1 PQKRAPSEMAPAGL
15 SLGASVLCLLAW
27 ARLATAD
34 RVYIHPFHLLVYSK
48 SSCDQLE
55 KPSAASPPDPS
66 FTPVPIQA
74 KSSAVDELA
83 LREQLVRATQK
94 LEAEDRLRAVNV
106 GMLLNFMGFHMY
118 KMLSETRSA
127 ASGAV
132 LSPVALFGTLTSF
145 YLGALDPTASRL
157 QAFLGVPG
165 EDQGCTSRLDGHK
178 VLSALQTIQGL
189 LVAQGGAVSRARLLL
204 STVVGLFTAPGL
216 HLKQPFVQ
224 GLSAITPVTLSRS
237 LDLSTDPDLAAEKI
251 NRFMQAVTGWEMGRP
266 LTGVSPDSTLLF
278 NAYVHF
284 QGKMKGFSL
293 LPGLQEFWVD
303 NTTSVSVPMLS
314 GVGTFH
320 YWSDTQNNLSVT
332 RVPLSANACLLLI
345 QPHHAP
351 DLRQVEALTFQHTFL
366 TWMKNLSPRAIR
378 LTVPQLTLKGS
389 YDLQDLLAQTKL
401 PTLLGAEA
409 NLGKISDVN
418 LRVGKVLNSV
428 LFELQADEG
437 EQPTESAPQPAGPE
451 VLEVTLNSPFL
462 LAVLERDSA
471 ALHFLGRVSNP
482 LSAA

>member
-1 PQKRAPSEMAPAGL
+1 MAPAGL

-27 ARLATAD
+27 ALLATAD

-55 KPSAASPPDPS
+55 KPSAASPPDPT

-74 KSSAVDELA
+74 KSSAMDEQA
-83 LREQLVRATQK
+83 LREQLVRATRE

-189 LVAQGGAVSRARLLL
+189 LVAQGGAGSRARLLL

-216 HLKQPFVQ
+216 RLKQPFVQ
-224 GLSAITPVTLSRS
+224 GLSSITPVTLSRS

-284 QGKMKGFSL
+284 QGKASPRWG
-293 LPGLQEFWVD
+293 GLCPQPVQEGG
-303 NTTSVSVPMLS
+303 SS
-314 GVGTFH
+314 
-320 YWSDTQNNLSVT
+320 LSVRT
-332 RVPLSANACLLLI
+332 
-345 QPHHAP
+345 
-351 DLRQVEALTFQHTFL
+351 
-366 TWMKNLSPRAIR
+366 
-378 LTVPQLTLKGS
+378 
-389 YDLQDLLAQTKL
+389 
-401 PTLLGAEA
+401 
-409 NLGKISDVN
+409 
-418 LRVGKVLNSV
+418 
-428 LFELQADEG
+428 
-437 EQPTESAPQPAGPE
+437 
-451 VLEVTLNSPFL
+451 
-462 LAVLERDSA
+462 
-471 ALHFLGRVSNP
+471 
-482 LSAA
+482 